1 MGDSNHML
9 RDNGLIGVKVSVF
22 ERELDSEKSEKGV
35 GVVNS
40 LRNPVKVKTRG
51 GRPAGRRLGWQ

>member
-22 ERELDSEKSEKGV
+22 EHELDSENQRKE
-35 GVVNS
+35 
-40 LRNPVKVKTRG
+40 LE
-51 GRPAGRRLGWQ
+51 L